1 VAREDGRVWGDVE
14 TTISEQLEKIAPLK
28 GGVDARSVESEE
40 QSKTGTGTG
49 KGNEGLLPS

>member
-1 VAREDGRVWGDVE
+1 MAREDGRVWGDVE